1 MCCFATFRVL
11 LYPIIIGGE
20 NCARDTNIKEIS
32 SEREKKKGGT
42 THVAKF
48 QQEDENRENLDLRA
62 RVNEFLRSLSL
73 DSAQKQHTKKTLF
86 WGFFAPCELLQI
98 LSSSAFFVCG
108 IEIFFFL
115 VFHQKLF
122 FFKKILFK
130 SSYKRD
136 SQTLKNLLY

>member
-11 LYPIIIGGE
+11 LYSIIIGGE

-48 QQEDENRENLDLRA
+48 QQVDETRENLDLRA
-62 RVNEFLRSLSL
+62 RVHEFLRSLSL
-73 DSAQKQHTKKTLF
+73 STPLKNNTKTLF
-86 WGFFAPCELLQI
+86 FGFFALMN
-98 LSSSAFFVCG
+98 
-108 IEIFFFL
+108 
-115 VFHQKLF
+115 
-122 FFKKILFK
+122 FFKFCHQVLFLFVGSRYFFSFFLFK